1 MDGCKNMHRFIISPE
16 FINNGTAVISGNEAK
31 HMRNVLRLGTG
42 DRIIAFDGTG
52 LEYELELVSF
62 KGDIA
67 YGKILRT
74 YDPKTEPRTKVILYQ
89 GLPKS
94 DKMDWIIQKTVELGI
109 YKIVPVITQ
118 FSIPKVQA
126 KDTGRKVERWNRI
139 SFEAAKQCG
148 RVFVPRVSEPVGYET
163 ALNHWSD
170 MAKSH
175 PAGSSMAVFCYEG
188 ESKKCLKDLFKC
200 YNIECVS
207 LIGVFIGPEG
217 GFSHNELHL
226 AGTHGISPVSLGRRT
241 LRTETAPIV
250 VLSVIMH
257 EMSAMLK

>member
-1 MDGCKNMHRFIISPE
+1 MDGCKNLHRFVIQPGYIK
-16 FINNGTAVISGNEAK
+16 NDAAVISGSEAK
-31 HMRNVLRLGTG
+31 HMLNVLRLRKG
-42 DRIIAFDGTG
+42 DRFIAFDGMG
-52 LEYELELVSF
+52 FEYEMELVSF
-62 KGDIA
+62 EDNTA
-67 YGKILRT
+67 YGRILRK
-74 YDPKTEPRTKVILYQ
+74 YDPKTEPGIKVILYQ

-94 DKMDWIIQKTVELGI
+94 DKMDLIVQKTVELGI

-257 EMSAMLK
+257 EMSEMLI

>member
-1 MDGCKNMHRFIISPE
+1 MSRRISRE
-16 FINNGTAVISGNEAK
+16 HAMKLLYQFQIRSDDIQEQIECFLSESEENTTDIDKDYFLDVVYGVMNNLSDIDSLIKKHAK
-31 HMRNVLRLGTG
+31 GWSVERM
-42 DRIIAFDGTG
+42 
-52 LEYELELVSF
+52 
-62 KGDIA
+62 
-67 YGKILRT
+67 
-74 YDPKTEPRTKVILYQ
+74 PKVILYQ

-257 EMSAMLK
+257 EMSEMLI

>member
-16 FINNGTAVISGNEAK
+16 FINNGTAVISGSEAK
-31 HMRNVLRLGTG
+31 HMLNVLRLGTG

-52 LEYELELVSF
+52 FEYELELVSI
-62 KGDIA
+62 KDDTA
-67 YGKILRT
+67 YGRILRT
-74 YDPKTEPRTKVILYQ
+74 YDPKTEPKTKVILYQ

-109 YKIVPVITQ
+109 YSIVPVITQ
-118 FSIPKVQA
+118 FSVPKIHV
-126 KDTGRKVERWNRI
+126 KDTGRKLERWNRI
-139 SFEAAKQCG
+139 SLEAAKQCG
-148 RVFVPRVSEPVGYET
+148 RVFVPRVSEPIDYET
-163 ALNHWSD
+163 ALNHWD
-170 MAKSH
+170 GMVKAR

-200 YNIECVS
+200 YNIDCVS

-217 GFSHNELHL
+217 GFSTDELHL
-226 AGTHGISPVSLGRRT
+226 ADVHGIIPVSLGRRT

-257 EMSAMLK
+257 EMSELLI